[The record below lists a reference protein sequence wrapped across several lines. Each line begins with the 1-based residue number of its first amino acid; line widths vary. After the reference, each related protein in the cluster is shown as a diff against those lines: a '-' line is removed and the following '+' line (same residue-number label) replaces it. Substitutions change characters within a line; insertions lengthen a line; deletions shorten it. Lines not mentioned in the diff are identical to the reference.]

1 MSMMDRHIVIAGG
14 GGGIGEALCRSF
26 IRQGAKVL
34 LADRLDPRS
43 LEFGFR
49 PMEEADAG
57 QLRYEQCD
65 ITRSDQVREF
75 GDAIESFL
83 GGKIDV
89 LINCVG
95 INMPKSLLELAEEDW
110 DRVMD
115 ANVKGAF
122 LLLSALAPMVKS
134 GGAIVFMSSAAALRP
149 GRIDAAY
156 ALSKLALNHLSLM
169 LGAEVAQRGIRLNAV
184 CPGPIMS
191 DRVIDERLIDPITS
205 EHRTAAEVKTELLE
219 EMPLARHF
227 GDIPPVESVVD
238 AVNFLIS
245 DEAKFITGAILPV
258 DGGKSLA
265 GM

>member
-1 MSMMDRHIVIAGG
+1 MSMMERHIAIAGG

-34 LADRLDPRS
+34 LADKLDPRS

-75 GDAIESFL
+75 GGAIESFF

-95 INMPKSLLELAEEDW
+95 INMRKSLLELAEEDW

-134 GGAIVFMSSAAALRP
+134 GGAIVFLSSAAALRP

-205 EHRTAAEVKTELLE
+205 EHRTAEEVKKELLE

-238 AVNFLIS
+238 AVNFLVS

-265 GM
+265 AL